1 MEEWST
7 LLLPTPVIMATYW
20 MGETRQEYVRDMAHG
35 RVLIQPVQVYKPNS
49 TYTGIIMA
57 Y

>member
-7 LLLPTPVIMATYW
+7 LLLPTPVITATYW